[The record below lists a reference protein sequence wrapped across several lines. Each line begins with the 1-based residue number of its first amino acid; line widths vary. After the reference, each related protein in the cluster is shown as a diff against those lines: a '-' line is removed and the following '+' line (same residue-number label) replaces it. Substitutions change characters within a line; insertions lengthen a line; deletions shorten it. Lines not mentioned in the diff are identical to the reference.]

1 MSLDAAFVTYLSEGT
16 MEPCRLHRAPQIQI
30 IVGSIATSETPL
42 PESLSL
48 VREVPTQAPLV
59 RRDIKS
65 NTSSVVNQL
74 RSAGILQVSEEAEAM
89 VSKLMADNLPKAT
102 TRRLLKPRTK

>member
-42 PESLSL
+42 P
-48 VREVPTQAPLV
+48 
-59 RRDIKS
+59 
-65 NTSSVVNQL
+65 
-74 RSAGILQVSEEAEAM
+74 
-89 VSKLMADNLPKAT
+89 
-102 TRRLLKPRTK
+102 